1 MSQPSDMHS
10 EAKKSSH
17 HDSEHDFESET
28 ESEEGSMA
36 SEDDTFLSI
45 QFPSPPN
52 YPTPYLCNQDFLDAE
67 RARKYIMKHFNLENI
82 KEGLQ
87 CYPDLSQDI
96 LYHNTFI
103 DPDHFDS
110 LQHYINKSNHKRNAT
125 LQIQS
130 EHITR
135 YRRSDD
141 FNPLLTLNIL

>member
-1 MSQPSDMHS
+1 MSQHLEQVT

-17 HDSEHDFESET
+17 EDSESNSELET

-130 EHITR
+130 ERIAR

-141 FNPLLTLNIL
+141 LNPLIIFHTL